1 MSLLTSPLKTI
12 GNLAGITSGDRQTQ
26 HMIAQLPAVLWT
38 TDTHLRFTSSMGSGL
53 AALQLKPNELNGV
66 SLLEYF
72 KTQDPDYLPIAQHR
86 RALAGEPCSYEQTWA
101 NRIYQTHLEPLRDF
115 EGKVIGTLGLALDV
129 TEYKRTEAALRQSR
143 QEFDELMHSL
153 EGIVWEV
160 DTPTLQFTFVSK
172 QAERLLGYPTELWL
186 ADPSFW
192 RNHLHPEDRD
202 WDLQFCLEA
211 ALLKGSVEFEHRMLA
226 ADGRVIWLRNF
237 VTVQQENNRPA
248 KLRGVMVDSSENK
261 RTMEALRNAQM
272 ELGEA
277 YSQLAAII
285 ELAPAVAIQGY
296 DESGV
301 IKFWNRASEEMYGF
315 TAEVALG
322 KKLNEFL
329 LSPED
334 AREFETLVQTALH
347 SNKPAPMRE
356 WQTLTASGE
365 RRHVLSSLFPIRF
378 GREQKQVICMDVDV
392 TARQQAESALR
403 ESDSR
408 LRQMVENM
416 PVMVDAFDD
425 NGNIILW
432 NRECERVTG
441 YSAQEIVGNPKAL
454 ELLYPNAEYR
464 KRMQQEWQ
472 QRGNDYRDWEWE
484 MTCKSGTAKVI
495 SWYNVSAAF
504 PISGLKAWGI
514 GIDVTQRT
522 RTEEAL
528 SVSQERYQ
536 RLVEGTRV
544 VPFEAS
550 VRDCRF
556 VYIGPQAVK
565 LLGYPREDWY
575 REHFWVE
582 HLYEE
587 DRSRAITYCQ
597 EACFKETDFDFEYRM
612 RAADG
617 RVIWVREIVSVVRGE
632 SGPETLRGF
641 LLDITSRKLAKNA
654 LLESQTRLKLLT
666 SIATGITSGMSVEQI
681 IARTVKHVNQH
692 FPLLR
697 ISYANVDENGLLRVV
712 HSHDPDGKHA
722 LIGAEIDLNLAPSV
736 LALFRSH
743 EPLLVTDVAHS
754 EALRPLEPLLHE
766 NRIRAALYA
775 PVHYADSLVGILGFD
790 APRPH
795 QWREHEAATLR
806 EIAEYLA
813 VAIKEARAQ
822 FERKRL
828 EEERAAAL
836 HVANAELAR
845 AARLKDEF
853 LASMSHELRTPLNA
867 ILGIGEALREQVYGA
882 VNEHQIAALNNI
894 EESGRH
900 LLSLI
905 NDILDLSRIEAGKL
919 ELEIDP
925 ISVESVCAA
934 SLRFI
939 HQMAQHK
946 QLKISAQYDPEVKI
960 IQADER
966 RLKQVLVNL
975 LSNAVKFTPANGTVG
990 LEVWAEPQHETVHF
1004 TVWDTGI
1011 GISTHDLVKLFQ
1023 PFVQL
1028 DSSLSREYPGTGLG
1042 LVLVHRMVELHGGG
1056 VSVLSEPGKGSRFTI
1071 SLPWEKES
1079 TMRFVEGKKDG
1090 GEEGRNSA
1098 ATLRAT
1104 KLVTASTINET
1115 TAPLILIAEDNESN
1129 RKTLCDY
1136 LLGQNYRVRLS
1147 REGNEALACAREERP
1162 DLIVMDI
1169 QMRGMSGLEAIR
1181 SFRSEES
1188 LRAIPI
1194 IALTALAMPGDRERC
1209 LEAGASEYLSKPVSL
1224 IKLRAMIA
1232 TQLCRQNKK

>member
-1 MSLLTSPLKTI
+1 MFTSPLRAIKNLT
-12 GNLAGITSGDRQTQ
+12 GNPSSERQIQ
-26 HMIAQLPAVLWT
+26 RVIAQLPAVLWT
-38 TDTHLRFTSSMGSGL
+38 TDADLRFTSSMGSGL
-53 AALQLKPNELNGV
+53 ADLQLQPNQLNGV
-66 SLLEYF
+66 SLWDYF
-72 KTQDPDYLPIAQHR
+72 KTQDPEVLPIVQHR
-86 RALAGEPCSYEQTWA
+86 RALAGESCSYEQAWA
-101 NRIYQTHLEPLRDF
+101 NHIYQTHIEPLRDF
-115 EGKVIGTLGLALDV
+115 DGAIIGTLGLALDV

-143 QEFDELMHSL
+143 QEFDDLVHSL

-160 DTPTLQFTFVSK
+160 DAPTLQITFVSK

-192 RNHLHPEDRD
+192 KDHLHPEDRD
-202 WDLQFCLEA
+202 WDLHFCLEA
-211 ALLKGSVEFEHRMLA
+211 ALAKGSVEFEHRMLA
-226 ADGRVIWLRNF
+226 ADGRVLWLRNF
-237 VTVQQENNRPA
+237 VTVQKENERPI
-248 KLRGVMVDSSENK
+248 KLRGVMVDSSDNK
-261 RTMEALRNAQM
+261 RAVEALRNAQS

-296 DESGV
+296 DENGV
-301 IKFWNRASEEMYGF
+301 VKFWNRASEEMYGF
-315 TAEVALG
+315 TSETALG
-322 KKLNEFL
+322 KKLNDFL

-334 AREFETLVQTALH
+334 AREFEALVQTALTT
-347 SNKPAPMRE
+347 NTPAAMRE
-356 WQTLTASGE
+356 WQTRTACGE
-365 RRHVLSSLFPIRF
+365 PRHVLSSLFPIRF

-392 TARQQAESALR
+392 TARQHAEAALR
-403 ESDSR
+403 ESDAR
-408 LRQMVENM
+408 LRRMVENM

-425 NGNIILW
+425 EGNIIVW
-432 NRECERVTG
+432 NRECESVTG
-441 YSAQEIVGNPKAL
+441 YSAQEIVGNSHAM
-454 ELLYPNAEYR
+454 EMLYPNADYR
-464 KRMQQEWQ
+464 RRMQQEWQ

-484 MTCKSGTAKVI
+484 MTCKDGNTKVI

-514 GIDVTQRT
+514 GIDVTQRK

-528 SVSQERYQ
+528 RVSQERYK
-536 RLVEGTRV
+536 RLVEGTKV

-556 VYIGPQAVK
+556 IYIGPQAVK
-565 LLGYPREDWY
+565 LLGHPREDWY
-575 REHFWVE
+575 REHFWAE

-587 DRSRAITYCQ
+587 DRDRALAFCH
-597 EACFKETDFDFEYRM
+597 EACQKEADFDFEYRM
-612 RAADG
+612 LAADG
-617 RVIWVREIVSVVRGE
+617 RLIWVREIVSVVRGE
-632 SGPETLRGF
+632 SDPETLRGF

-681 IARTVKHVNQH
+681 IARTVKHINQH
-692 FPLLR
+692 FPALR
-697 ISYANVDENGLLRVV
+697 ISYASVDENGLLHVA
-712 HSHDPDGKHA
+712 HSHDPDGKHS
-722 LIGAEIDLNLAPSV
+722 LIDAEIDLNLTPEV
-736 LALFRSH
+736 LALFRRH
-743 EPLLVTDVAHS
+743 EPLLVADVADD
-754 EALRPLEPLLHE
+754 EALQPLADLLHD
-766 NRIRAALYA
+766 NHIRAVLYT
-775 PVHYADSLVGILGFD
+775 PVHYADHLVGILGFD
-790 APRPH
+790 APQPH
-795 QWREHEAATLR
+795 QWREHESATLR

-822 FERKRL
+822 IERKHL

-836 HVANAELAR
+836 RVANAELAR

-867 ILGIGEALREQVYGA
+867 ILGISEALREQVYGA
-882 VNEHQIAALNNI
+882 INENQISALHNI

-946 QLKISAQYDPEVKI
+946 QLKISAQYDPDVKI
-960 IQADER
+960 IHADER

-975 LSNAVKFTPANGTVG
+975 LSNAVKFTPANGAVG
-990 LEVWAEPQHETVHF
+990 LEVWSEPQHETVHF

-1011 GISTHDLVKLFQ
+1011 GISTQDLIKLFQ

-1056 VSVLSEPGKGSRFTI
+1056 VSVLSDPGKGSRFTV
-1071 SLPWEKES
+1071 SLPWQKENTLALAAEKEPAELGDNKMLS
-1079 TMRFVEGKKDG
+1079 SVLLTVG
-1090 GEEGRNSA
+1090 GNAE
-1098 ATLRAT
+1098 
-1104 KLVTASTINET
+1104 AS
-1115 TAPLILIAEDNESN
+1115 APLILLAEDNESH
-1129 RKTLCDY
+1129 RKTLIDY
-1136 LLGQNYRVRLS
+1136 LRGKKYRVSLS
-1147 REGNEALACAREERP
+1147 REGNEALAQAREERP
-1162 DLIVMDI
+1162 DLILMDI
-1169 QMRGMSGLEAIR
+1169 QMRGMSGLDAIR
-1181 SFRSEES
+1181 NMRQEVG
-1188 LRAIPI
+1188 LHTIPI
-1194 IALTALAMPGDRERC
+1194 VALTALAMPGDRERC
-1209 LEAGASEYLSKPVSL
+1209 LEAGANEYLSKPVSL
-1224 IKLRAMIA
+1224 KKLLTVIE
-1232 TQLCRQNKK
+1232 TQLQQKRNL